1 MAAFLLMAGI
11 LSAQAKTV
19 LTFSGLVESSTAVTK
34 DGSTI
39 TGPQVLVD
47 AIGSTYTLTFNS
59 AKSQTLYPSGLAITT
74 DGKYDASAFTLGG
87 LSAGEQVTIT
97 LTSVD
102 GRIKVKGG
110 CTMNGA
116 AVTSATNCSSYGT
129 DGTYAYAMT
138 VNEGVTS
145 LSFENGTNSR
155 YSRIATIEILSA
167 EEAESITKP
176 TISSSNGTVTI
187 TPGESSKGNAVATY
201 YTIDNT
207 TPTATNGTVYTEAFD
222 VDAPTVVR
230 AITLNDDATSEVVS
244 AIVSPTTPRA
254 KTLDLTAINTSSNV
268 TLATTGITAATYKY
282 AYNYLSDFYG
292 TLAFD
297 NPTRWTIGTDGLTST
312 AANDIF
318 EIPNLKEG
326 DQVTFTITTGRLQLY
341 GQSTSNHLLNNATPS
356 DGYANVAKAG
366 DDGYSYTV
374 TMLSDANL
382 KVCTKDAAVNITA
395 ITVTEKEVESYE
407 MPETRTPAAQNRG
420 LWACQTAD
428 GKTFVSWRARKTDTD
443 DTSYILYR
451 NGTLYDTFTG
461 KTNVTIDGT
470 AETYTTD
477 TYTLNVKPG
486 DTVDDTQTMA
496 LAAGAVKAHSWMRIA
511 LADEPVVTNTGVMWN
526 KEGVDDGYTV
536 RYTPNDM
543 SACDMDG
550 DGQEELIVKW
560 DPSNSQDNGYSG
572 YTANVYIDCYKMDW
586 TVAEP
591 TATLMWRINLGQ
603 NIRAGAHYTMF
614 LCYDFDGD
622 GKGEMICKTSL
633 GTKDGLG
640 NYVFQ
645 SRITER
651 GLDVTRDYTRTD
663 DSGTAQK
670 SNGHIGVGE
679 EWLTVFN
686 GTTGAEMASID
697 FYPKFNVVSD
707 WHEPSGSSNKYNK
720 GTRFKACV
728 AFLDGK
734 NPSAVYNR
742 GYYSQSFFTAYNWN
756 GTNLYEV
763 WRHASTTKGEGLYG
777 QGNHSLV
784 VDDMDGDGYDEIGT
798 GSAVL
803 DHDGTVLWTSGF
815 GHGDAHHLGDFDP
828 DNEGLEIFYVN
839 EEYNESPL
847 STALFDAATGN
858 ILQGHKQ
865 FGMDTGRGL
874 AADISAAHR
883 GAELF
888 SKGDNDSEGNTHLVQ
903 YVDGTADWLG
913 GSGDYAWRNG
923 SLVNGYETTDEAG
936 ATVTNDKASYPNYRI
951 YWDGDLLDEWMDSR
965 HVDKIDDETDTFYR
979 VYSFDTPTH
988 PARTINGT
996 KENPNLQTDLF
1007 GDWREEA
1014 IFYDYDVTGTTTKT
1028 VSSKSINDGAE
1039 FDYEWENR
1047 QYYLVVFTT
1056 TIPTEHK
1063 LPWLRDDHAYDM
1075 AIAWQNVGYN
1085 QPPHLSYSPV
1095 QLFGQEAEISSV
1107 PIRIGSTGLAT
1118 FSSRYDLDFT
1128 SVTGV
1133 KAYTIPAEGNKSGYI
1148 VPTEATGIIK
1158 AGTGLLLKSANGGAV
1173 TTTVPIAT
1181 ATAEAKEYNDN
1192 LLVAAPYCIP
1202 KLATTVGT
1210 NTNYILNNGGS
1221 GIGFYYA
1228 NNQIVAAGKAY
1239 LQLPGSSEAHVRLLF
1254 ADDATGIR
1262 AMTAETGEQPF
1273 SIYNLAG
1280 QRLSYPMK
1288 GINIINGKKVFI
1300 K

>member
-1 MAAFLLMAGI
+1 MKKTNLKQTMLLSLMLMAGI

-19 LTFSGLVESSTAVTK
+19 LTFSGLVESSTSVTLTDGAVTAPDELATVLSGYTVTYANSMTLEATGWK
-34 DGSTI
+34 LSTANQNFIIDG
-39 TGPQVLVD
+39 
-47 AIGSTYTLTFNS
+47 LT
-59 AKSQTLYPSGLAITT
+59 
-74 DGKYDASAFTLGG
+74 
-87 LSAGEQVTIT
+87 AGDVVTIT
-97 LTSVD
+97 LAQNRLTTNGTKCSD
-102 GRIKVKGG
+102 IATWTKVAKAGE
-110 CTMNGA
+110 TP
-116 AVTSATNCSSYGT
+116 V
-129 DGTYAYAMT
+129 AMT
-138 VNEGVTS
+138 LT
-145 LSFENGTNSR
+145 GTKLNLYTKDGAVIIS
-155 YSRIATIEILSA
+155 SIEILSA
-167 EEAESITKP
+167 EEAAELESITKP
-176 TISSSNGTVTI
+176 TISSTSGTVTI
-187 TPGESSKGNAVATY
+187 TPGESSKGNTTTTY

-207 TPTATNGTVYTEAFD
+207 TPSATNGTAYTDAFD

-230 AITLNDDATSEVVS
+230 AITLNEDATSEVAS
-244 AIVSPTTPRA
+244 AICSPTTPRA
-254 KTLDLTAINTSSNV
+254 KTLDLTAINTGSNV
-268 TLATTGITAATYKY
+268 TLATTGITAASYRY
-282 AYNYLSDFYG
+282 AYNYLTTLYG

-297 NPTRWTIGTDGLTST
+297 NPTRWTIGTGGLTST

-341 GQSTSNHLLNNATPS
+341 GQSTSNHLVNNATPA

-366 DDGYSYTV
+366 DGGYCYTV
-374 TMLSDANL
+374 TMLADANL
-382 KVCTKDAAVNITA
+382 KVCTKESAVNITA
-395 ITVTEKEVESYE
+395 ITVTEKEEEHYE
-407 MPETRTPAAQNRG
+407 MPETRTPAPQNRG

-428 GKTFVSWRARKTDTD
+428 GSKTFVSWRARKSDTG
-443 DTSYILYR
+443 DTSYNLYK
-451 NGTLYDTFTG
+451 NGTLYGTYTDR
-461 KTNVTIDGT
+461 TNITIDGT
-470 AETYTTD
+470 ATTYTTD
-477 TYTLNVKPG
+477 TYRLETVLGGSAAESADMTIAAGGVKP
-486 DTVDDTQTMA
+486 
-496 LAAGAVKAHSWMRIA
+496 HSWFRIK
-511 LADEPVVTNTGVMWN
+511 LADEPVVTNTGTMWN
-526 KEGVDDGYTV
+526 KDGVDDGYTV

-572 YTANVYIDCYKMDW
+572 YTANVYIDCYKVDYQQAMDGNDI
-586 TVAEP
+586 E
-591 TATLMWRINLGQ
+591 ATLMWRINLGQ

-663 DSGTAQK
+663 DSGVAQK

-697 FYPKFNVVSD
+697 FYPKFNVVSS
-707 WHEPSGSSNKYNK
+707 WNEPSGSSNKYNK

-763 WRHASTTKGEGLYG
+763 WRHASTTEGEGLYG

-798 GSAVL
+798 GPAVL

-828 DNEGLEIFYVN
+828 NNEGLEIFYVN
-839 EEYNESPL
+839 EEYGESSM
-847 STALFDAATGN
+847 STALFDAKTGN
-858 ILQGHKQ
+858 VLQGHKQ

-874 AADISAAHR
+874 AANVSAAHR

-888 SKGDNDSEGNTHLVQ
+888 SKGDNDSEGNTHLTQ

-923 SLVNGYETTDEAG
+923 SLVNGYETTDEMNQ
-936 ATVTNDKASYPNYRI
+936 TVTNDKASYPNYRI
-951 YWDGDLLDEWMDSR
+951 YWDGDLYDEWMDSR
-965 HVDKIDDETDTFYR
+965 HVDKLNDDTRTFER

-1014 IFYDYDVTGTTTKT
+1014 IFYDYDVTGTTQKT

-1039 FDYEWENR
+1039 FDIDWENR

-1075 AIAWQNVGYN
+1075 AIAWQNIGYN
-1085 QPPHLSYSPV
+1085 QPPHLSYDPV
-1095 QLFGQEAEISSV
+1095 EHMASTEQQVSVTISSV
-1107 PIRIGSTGLAT
+1107 GVSTYANKSAVDFSEADGLTVYAANLSADET
-1118 FSSRYDLDFT
+1118 EVTLTEVT
-1128 SVTGV
+1128 SKV
-1133 KAYTIPAEGNKSGYI
+1133 IPANTPVILKGTANQTYYGTFTTTDETIETNMLMSASVRIVDGDDQLLALGAKDGQPVFGKMKSGALLKARTGYFEYLLPDSESRIISI
-1148 VPTEATGIIK
+1148 VFDNATGI
-1158 AGTGLLLKSANGGAV
+1158 N
-1173 TTTVPIAT
+1173 TVQ
-1181 ATAEAKEYNDN
+1181 
-1192 LLVAAPYCIP
+1192 
-1202 KLATTVGT
+1202 
-1210 NTNYILNNGGS
+1210 GS
-1221 GIGFYYA
+1221 GFRVNGSVYD
-1228 NNQIVAAGKAY
+1228 
-1239 LQLPGSSEAHVRLLF
+1239 LQGRRMESSIF
-1254 ADDATGIR
+1254 NS
-1262 AMTAETGEQPF
+1262 Q
-1273 SIYNLAG
+1273 SSNLK
-1280 QRLSYPMK
+1280 K
-1288 GINIINGKKVFI
+1288 GIYIREGKKVII

>member
-1 MAAFLLMAGI
+1 MKKTIWKQIVLTSLVLLVGSMA
-11 LSAQAKTV
+11 AQAKTV

-39 TGPQVLVD
+39 TAPQVLVD

-59 AKSQTLYPSGLAITT
+59 EKSQTLYPSGLAITT

-116 AVTSATNCSSYGT
+116 AVTTATNCSSYGT

-176 TISSSNGTVTI
+176 SISSTSGTVTI
-187 TPGESSKGNAVATY
+187 TP
-201 YTIDNT
+201 
-207 TPTATNGTVYTEAFD
+207 
-222 VDAPTVVR
+222 
-230 AITLNDDATSEVVS
+230 
-244 AIVSPTTPRA
+244 
-254 KTLDLTAINTSSNV
+254 
-268 TLATTGITAATYKY
+268 
-282 AYNYLSDFYG
+282 
-292 TLAFD
+292 
-297 NPTRWTIGTDGLTST
+297 
-312 AANDIF
+312 
-318 EIPNLKEG
+318 
-326 DQVTFTITTGRLQLY
+326 GRLQLY
-341 GQSTSNHLLNNATPS
+341 GQSTSNHLVNNATPS

-366 DDGYSYTV
+366 DEAYCYTV
-374 TMLSDANL
+374 TMLADANL

-395 ITVTEKEVESYE
+395 ITVTEKEEEHYE

-428 GKTFVSWRARKTDTD
+428 GSKTFVSWRARKSDTGA
-443 DTSYILYR
+443 TSYNLYK
-451 NGTLYDTFTG
+451 NGSLYG
-461 KTNVTIDGT
+461 KYTDVTNVTIDGT
-470 AETYTTD
+470 ATTYTTD
-477 TYTLNVKPG
+477 TYRLETVLGGSAAESAEMTIAAGGVKPR
-486 DTVDDTQTMA
+486 
-496 LAAGAVKAHSWMRIA
+496 SWMRIA

-633 GTKDGLG
+633 GTKDGQG

-651 GLDVTRDYTRTD
+651 GLDVTRDYTRYD
-663 DSGTAQK
+663 DSGTSQN
-670 SNGHIGVGE
+670 SHGHIGVGE

-686 GTTGAEMASID
+686 GTTGAEMATID

-784 VDDMDGDGYDEIGT
+784 VDDLDGDGFDEIGT

-815 GHGDAHHLGDFDP
+815 GHGDAHRG
-828 DNEGLEIFYVN
+828 
-839 EEYNESPL
+839 
-847 STALFDAATGN
+847 
-858 ILQGHKQ
+858 
-865 FGMDTGRGL
+865 GR
-874 AADISAAHR
+874 R
-883 GAELF
+883 
-888 SKGDNDSEGNTHLVQ
+888 
-903 YVDGTADWLG
+903 
-913 GSGDYAWRNG
+913 
-923 SLVNGYETTDEAG
+923 
-936 ATVTNDKASYPNYRI
+936 
-951 YWDGDLLDEWMDSR
+951 
-965 HVDKIDDETDTFYR
+965 
-979 VYSFDTPTH
+979 
-988 PARTINGT
+988 
-996 KENPNLQTDLF
+996 
-1007 GDWREEA
+1007 
-1014 IFYDYDVTGTTTKT
+1014 
-1028 VSSKSINDGAE
+1028 
-1039 FDYEWENR
+1039 
-1047 QYYLVVFTT
+1047 
-1056 TIPTEHK
+1056 
-1063 LPWLRDDHAYDM
+1063 
-1075 AIAWQNVGYN
+1075 
-1085 QPPHLSYSPV
+1085 
-1095 QLFGQEAEISSV
+1095 
-1107 PIRIGSTGLAT
+1107 
-1118 FSSRYDLDFT
+1118 
-1128 SVTGV
+1128 
-1133 KAYTIPAEGNKSGYI
+1133 
-1148 VPTEATGIIK
+1148 
-1158 AGTGLLLKSANGGAV
+1158 
-1173 TTTVPIAT
+1173 
-1181 ATAEAKEYNDN
+1181 
-1192 LLVAAPYCIP
+1192 
-1202 KLATTVGT
+1202 
-1210 NTNYILNNGGS
+1210 
-1221 GIGFYYA
+1221 
-1228 NNQIVAAGKAY
+1228 
-1239 LQLPGSSEAHVRLLF
+1239 
-1254 ADDATGIR
+1254 
-1262 AMTAETGEQPF
+1262 
-1273 SIYNLAG
+1273 
-1280 QRLSYPMK
+1280 
-1288 GINIINGKKVFI
+1288 
-1300 K
+1300 

>member
-1 MAAFLLMAGI
+1 MKKAMLLKTYLMSLTFLAVSI
-11 LSAQAKTV
+11 TAQAKTV
-19 LTFSGLVESSTAVTK
+19 LTFNGLVESSTSVTLTSGAVTAPEALATVLSGYTVTYANSMTLETTGWKLSTANK
-34 DGSTI
+34 DFVI
-39 TGPQVLVD
+39 
-47 AIGSTYTLTFNS
+47 
-59 AKSQTLYPSGLAITT
+59 
-74 DGKYDASAFTLGG
+74 DGFT
-87 LSAGEQVTIT
+87 AGDVVTIT
-97 LTSVD
+97 LAQNRLTTNGTKCSDIATWTTVAQSGKTS
-102 GRIKVKGG
+102 
-110 CTMNGA
+110 T
-116 AVTSATNCSSYGT
+116 
-129 DGTYAYAMT
+129 AMT
-138 VNEGVTS
+138 LT
-145 LSFENGTNSR
+145 GTKLNLYTKDGAVIIS
-155 YSRIATIEILSA
+155 SIEILSA
-167 EEAESITKP
+167 AEAAEVESITKP
-176 TISSSNGTVTI
+176 AISSTNGTVTI
-187 TPGESSKGNAVATY
+187 TPGESSKGNDVTTY

-207 TPTATNGTVYTEAFD
+207 TPSATNGTIYTDAFD

-230 AITLNDDATSEVVS
+230 AITLNEDAMSEVAS
-244 AIVSPTTPRA
+244 AICSPTMPRA
-254 KTLDLTAINTSSNV
+254 KTLDLTAINTGDNV
-268 TLATTGITAATYKY
+268 ALTTTSITAASYRY

-297 NPTRWTIGTDGLTST
+297 NPTRWTIGTGGLKST
-312 AANDIF
+312 AANDVF

-341 GQSTSNHLLNNATPS
+341 GQSTSNHLVNNATPS

-366 DDGYSYTV
+366 EEGYCYTV

-382 KVCTKDAAVNITA
+382 KVCTKEAAVTITA
-395 ITVTEKEVESYE
+395 ITVTEKEEESHE
-407 MPETRTPAAQNRG
+407 MPETRTPAPQNRG

-428 GKTFVSWRARKTDTD
+428 GSKTFVSWRARKSDTD
-443 DTSYILYR
+443 HTSYILYR
-451 NGTLYDTFTG
+451 NNTLYDTYTDR
-461 KTNVTIDGT
+461 TNVTIEGT
-470 AETYTTD
+470 AETYATD
-477 TYTLNVKPG
+477 TYRLEVCLDGSP
-486 DTVDDTQTMA
+486 VESETMT
-496 LAAGAVKAHSWMRIA
+496 LAAGSVKPRSWMRIA

-526 KEGVDDGYTV
+526 KEGVDNGYTV

-543 SACDMDG
+543 SCYDMDG

-586 TVAEP
+586 TLAEP

-633 GTKDGLG
+633 GTKDGQG

-651 GLDVTRDYTRTD
+651 GLDVTRDYTRQD
-663 DSGTAQK
+663 DSGTSQN
-670 SNGHIGVGE
+670 SHGHIGVGQ

-686 GTTGAEMASID
+686 GETGAEMATID

-763 WRHASTTKGEGLYG
+763 WRHASTTPGEGLYG

-784 VDDMDGDGYDEIGT
+784 VDDLDGDGFDEIGT

-828 DNEGLEIFYVN
+828 NNTGLEIFYVN
-839 EEYNESPL
+839 EEYGESDW
-847 STALFDAATGN
+847 STVLFDAATGSM
-858 ILQGHKQ
+858 LQGHKQ

-874 AADISAAHR
+874 AADVSLKHR

-888 SKGDNDSEGNTHLVQ
+888 SKGDNDSNGNTYLTQ

-913 GSGDYAWRNG
+913 GLGDYGWRNG

-965 HVDKIDDETDTFYR
+965 HVDKMDDETDTFYR

-1014 IFYDYDVTGTTTKT
+1014 IFYDYDVTGTTTKI
-1028 VSSKSINDGAE
+1028 VSSKSINNGAE

-1075 AIAWQNVGYN
+1075 AIAWQNIGYN
-1085 QPPHLSYSPV
+1085 QPPHLSYSPLERLGGTEQKV
-1095 QLFGQEAEISSV
+1095 SVTISAVGVNTYTNSQAVDFSEADGLTVYAANLNEEETQVTLTEVVSKIIPASTPVVLVGTAGTTYTGLFTTTENTLITNMQASPYMKTVGSDEQILALGSKNGKPVFGKMSS
-1107 PIRIGSTGLAT
+1107 GSTLKARTGYFEYLLT
-1118 FSSRYDLDFT
+1118 ESSSRSIDIVFDNETTGVATIENSESRIDNSLYDLL
-1128 SVTGV
+1128 GRCIA
-1133 KAYTIPAEGNKSGYI
+1133 KPASGLYIREG
-1148 VPTEATGIIK
+1148 
-1158 AGTGLLLKSANGGAV
+1158 
-1173 TTTVPIAT
+1173 
-1181 ATAEAKEYNDN
+1181 
-1192 LLVAAPYCIP
+1192 
-1202 KLATTVGT
+1202 
-1210 NTNYILNNGGS
+1210 
-1221 GIGFYYA
+1221 
-1228 NNQIVAAGKAY
+1228 
-1239 LQLPGSSEAHVRLLF
+1239 R
-1254 ADDATGIR
+1254 
-1262 AMTAETGEQPF
+1262 
-1273 SIYNLAG
+1273 
-1280 QRLSYPMK
+1280 
-1288 GINIINGKKVFI
+1288 KVFI